1 MNRVFSALAAVAFS
15 SAVFAAGIEV
25 VPTVELIRGENGPE
39 GLSGIT
45 VDRKGRWWAVD
56 DRSAKLYRATVDF
69 DKSGSVAR
77 FAVSGGI
84 RLEGREDVEGC
95 ASDPLRADVIYVS
108 DEKRSTVSAHDVK
121 TGKLL
126 EEIAMPGD
134 FRSQVRLNR
143 SLEALCISSDGLRMW
158 TANEDT
164 LRCDGE
170 RASSKNGGKVRILA
184 FSRSGAGAAW
194 KFDGWS
200 MYPTDPA
207 GGEPF
212 KGMLFS
218 GLVSLADLGDGR
230 LLALEREMS
239 RKNPLFP
246 SFRGRLY
253 VFRPTAGKGGGAVE
267 KKLVWGEDMF
277 LSNYE
282 GMALCPPDSSGARRL
297 VMVSDGGGEAVEAVR
312 SFLLKFSR
320 QNPGKMKGK
329 AK

>member
-45 VDRKGRWWAVD
+45 VDRKGRWWVVD

-69 DKSGSVAR
+69 DKSGSVAK

-84 RLEGREDVEGC
+84 RLEGREDAEGC
-95 ASDPLRADVIYVS
+95 AADPLRADVIYVS

-164 LRCDGE
+164 LKCDGE
-170 RASSKNGGKVRILA
+170 RATSKNGGRVRILR
-184 FSRSGAGAAW
+184 FSRSRAGAAW

-200 MYPTDPA
+200 LYQTDPA
-207 GGEPF
+207 GGEQF

-253 VFRPTAGKGGGAVE
+253 VFRPMTGKDGTVE
-267 KKLVWGEDMF
+267 KKLVWGDDMF

-282 GMALCPPDSSGARRL
+282 GMALCPPDSSGVRRL
-297 VMVSDGGGEAVEAVR
+297 LMVSDGGGEAVEAVR

-320 QNPGKMKGK
+320 QSPGKMKGK

>member
-1 MNRVFSALAAVAFS
+1 
-15 SAVFAAGIEV
+15 
-25 VPTVELIRGENGPE
+25 
-39 GLSGIT
+39 
-45 VDRKGRWWAVD
+45 
-56 DRSAKLYRATVDF
+56 
-69 DKSGSVAR
+69 
-77 FAVSGGI
+77 
-84 RLEGREDVEGC
+84 
-95 ASDPLRADVIYVS
+95 
-108 DEKRSTVSAHDVK
+108 
-121 TGKLL
+121 
-126 EEIAMPGD
+126 
-134 FRSQVRLNR
+134 
-143 SLEALCISSDGLRMW
+143 
-158 TANEDT
+158 
-164 LRCDGE
+164 
-170 RASSKNGGKVRILA
+170 VRILA
-184 FSRSGAGAAW
+184 FSRSRAGAAW

-253 VFRPTAGKGGGAVE
+253 VFRPAAGKGGGAVE
-267 KKLVWGEDMF
+267 KNLVWGEDMF

>member
-15 SAVFAAGIEV
+15 SAVSAAGIEV

-56 DRSAKLYRATVDF
+56 DRSAKLYRCAVEF
-69 DKSGSVAR
+69 DGSGAVAK
-77 FAVSGGI
+77 FAVSGGVK
-84 RLEGREDVEGC
+84 LEGREDAEGC
-95 ASDPLRADVIYVS
+95 AADPLRADVVYVS
-108 DEKRSTVSAHDVK
+108 DEKRSAISAHDVK
-121 TGKLL
+121 TGRLL
-126 EEIAMPGD
+126 EEIPMPGD

-164 LRCDGE
+164 LKCDGK
-170 RASSKNGGKVRILA
+170 RATSKNGGKVRILA
-184 FSRSGAGAAW
+184 FSRSRAGAAW

-200 MYPTDPA
+200 MYHTDPA

-253 VFRPTAGKGGGAVE
+253 VFRPMTGKDGTVE
-267 KKLVWGEDMF
+267 KKLVWGDDMF

-282 GMALCPPDSSGARRL
+282 GMALCPPDSSGVRRL
-297 VMVSDGGGEAVEAVR
+297 LMVSDGGGEAVEAVR

-320 QNPGKMKGK
+320 QSPGKMKGK